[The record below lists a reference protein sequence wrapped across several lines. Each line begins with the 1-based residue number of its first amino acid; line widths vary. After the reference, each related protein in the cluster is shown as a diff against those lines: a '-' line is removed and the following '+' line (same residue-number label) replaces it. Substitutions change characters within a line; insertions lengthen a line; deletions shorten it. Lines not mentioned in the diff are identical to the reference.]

1 MSESKTDQVTGQ
13 MRLMDTYFITKKY
26 DSTLYFANQV
36 INTGDVIPNSSKRAM
51 LMTGRVYLEKSDY
64 SSANTEFKKILSSSK
79 DEFGAEAKYWISEG
93 LFRQKK
99 YKESQTSILELNK
112 SFSDYDKWRI
122 KAFILLSDVYL
133 GLNDPEQAKATLQS
147 VIENADDKDQVELAK
162 TKLAQIIN

>member
-1 MSESKTDQVTGQ
+1 
-13 MRLMDTYFITKKY
+13 
-26 DSTLYFANQV
+26 
-36 INTGDVIPNSSKRAM
+36 M
-51 LMTGRVYLEKSDY
+51 LFR
-64 SSANTEFKKILSSSK
+64 SSSK

-99 YKESQTSILELNK
+99 YKESQASILELNK

-162 TKLAQIIN
+162 TKLAQITN